1 MEALWVLAL
10 TSGLRRGET
19 LGLRWSN
26 IDLDGAKLHV
36 QETRVSY
43 GKVHVT
49 KEPKTAR
56 SRRQIPLS
64 PVAVEALRAHGTQ
77 QKREKLAAGPTY
89 ADHGLVFADEIGD
102 PLDPPTVS
110 AAFGRLV
117 REAGLPRI
125 TLHGARHSFATIA
138 LEAGVDV
145 LYMSELLGHSSPAI
159 TQAVYQHVR
168 TERPEAAVQ
177 AMSDAIHA

>member
-1 MEALWVLAL
+1 METGRRAGVAAKVRGEPLGGSASGRSRGDDRLEALWVLAL

-36 QETRVSY
+36 QEIRVSY

-56 SRRQIPLS
+56 SRRQIPMS

-89 ADHGLVFADEIGD
+89 ADHGLVFA
-102 PLDPPTVS
+102 
-110 AAFGRLV
+110 
-117 REAGLPRI
+117 
-125 TLHGARHSFATIA
+125 
-138 LEAGVDV
+138 
-145 LYMSELLGHSSPAI
+145 
-159 TQAVYQHVR
+159 
-168 TERPEAAVQ
+168 
-177 AMSDAIHA
+177 

>member
-1 MEALWVLAL
+1 LEALWVLAL
-10 TSGLRRGET
+10 TSGLRRGGT

-64 PVAVEALRAHGTQ
+64 PVPVEALRAHGTQ
-77 QKREKLAAGPTY
+77 QKGEKLAAGPIH

-117 REAGLPRI
+117 PRGGAPQDHAPRREALVR
-125 TLHGARHSFATIA
+125 HNRAR
-138 LEAGVDV
+138 G
-145 LYMSELLGHSSPAI
+145 G
-159 TQAVYQHVR
+159 R
-168 TERPEAAVQ
+168 
-177 AMSDAIHA
+177 

>member
-1 MEALWVLAL
+1 METGRRAGVAAKVRGEPLGGSASGDQGATIGWEALWVLAL

-26 IDLDGAKLHV
+26 IDLDGAKLHA

-89 ADHGLVFADEIGD
+89 ADHG
-102 PLDPPTVS
+102 
-110 AAFGRLV
+110 
-117 REAGLPRI
+117 
-125 TLHGARHSFATIA
+125 
-138 LEAGVDV
+138 AGV
-145 LYMSELLGHSSPAI
+145 
-159 TQAVYQHVR
+159 R
-168 TERPEAAVQ
+168 
-177 AMSDAIHA
+177 